1 MSKDRND
8 HYIPEKKNFLAE
20 GPPLVEITT
29 NDIKDTI
36 LVEEVFL
43 GIGQTTT
50 RRGIALGVKDERNRG
65 PGAQWWVDYSD
76 TVEDGAHWS
85 SFEGYRVCIDIDI
98 RQVNEREVNS
108 WKGRDEIRG
117 RTYAKVLFNK
127 EPVYEVCHRDISQL
141 LLQLQVVI
149 PKLMNLPALMEHLR
163 TQRYLSEIPP
173 LIGRKVFYQNH
184 PGIIRSFIGHQ
195 GCVTIEAD
203 PGPWPTPVW
212 DTDDDY
218 EKNEDVK
225 TDILSPHIW
234 WYRD

>member
-1 MSKDRND
+1 MSRDRND
-8 HYIPEKKNFLAE
+8 HYIPEKKNFLTE

-29 NDIKDTI
+29 SDIKDTI
-36 LVEEVFL
+36 LVEEAFL

-50 RRGIALGVKDERNRG
+50 RRGIALGVKDELNRG

-76 TVEDGAHWS
+76 TVDEGAHWS

-127 EPVYEVCHRDISQL
+127 EPVYEVCHRDIFKL

-149 PKLMNLPALMEHLR
+149 PKLMNLPALMDYLR
-163 TQRYLSEIPP
+163 TQGSLSETT

-195 GCVTIEAD
+195 GCVMIKAD
-203 PGPWPTPVW
+203 PGPWPAPVW
-212 DTDDDY
+212 ATEDDH